1 MIEYFQHDYHAR
13 NDPKIQKILLKLGH
27 EGKSVFWD
35 LVEMM
40 YENNGKLIMADCESY
55 AFALRTNYELIA
67 NLIENFN
74 VFKISECGTF
84 FYSDS
89 INKRLELR
97 VEKSNKAR
105 ESVKKRWDK
114 SQQNND
120 VDTNVLRSAYD
131 SNTIKENKRKV
142 KDKEKN
148 NTFIQSTILAENE
161 FSTRKIEK
169 EISDEGKFFAAE
181 FQKTL
186 PPSQSVKDADLKNW
200 AETFDKLIRID
211 KRAKDEIYAVVRFA
225 RNDSFWKSNFMSANK
240 LRMKDRS
247 GVLYYDVFLTK
258 MKSGNNDKSN
268 PKKGT
273 ADELAEINA
282 QWQMLRNGQVV
293 GNNNSE

>member
-55 AFALRTNYELIA
+55 AFALRTNCELIA

-161 FSTRKIEK
+161 FSTRKIEN
-169 EISDEGKFFAAE
+169 EFSDEGKFFAAE

-282 QWQMLRNGQVV
+282 QWQMLRNGQVA